1 MIDIKENFIKHLLN
15 QRLYSKRTG
24 EIYSDS
30 LNRFY
35 LHLQIVLNSDD
46 FQYTDITFQEVR
58 SFVIGMHKSGLA
70 RATIMQHLSA
80 VKSFF
85 KYVQSQGLILNNPA
99 KLIKSPKQAK
109 KLPTFLTKEQILEIV
124 NKPNLYSKNGLRD
137 TTIIELLYSTGIR
150 RGELCGIK
158 LNNINL
164 KENTIKVLG
173 KGNKERI
180 VVFGSYAK
188 DKLIKYIE
196 FRNDNYPT
204 NTKFLFLNNKGNP
217 VNGKLVYDIVKKYIT
232 GTSEDK
238 KKSPHVLRH
247 SFATHLL
254 DSGAGIAEIGELL
267 GHSKLSTTQI
277 YTHLTI
283 EKLKES
289 YNQAHPRS
297 D

>member
-1 MIDIKENFIKHLLN
+1 
-15 QRLYSKRTG
+15 
-24 EIYSDS
+24 
-30 LNRFY
+30 
-35 LHLQIVLNSDD
+35 
-46 FQYTDITFQEVR
+46 
-58 SFVIGMHKSGLA
+58 
-70 RATIMQHLSA
+70 
-80 VKSFF
+80 
-85 KYVQSQGLILNNPA
+85 
-99 KLIKSPKQAK
+99 
-109 KLPTFLTKEQILEIV
+109 
-124 NKPNLYSKNGLRD
+124 
-137 TTIIELLYSTGIR
+137 ELLYSTGIR